1 MKQIRLI
8 LACFVLLM
16 SGTGLRAQET
26 GALNNTKVDGF
37 RPIWFD
43 LKQTSEYG
51 SKYSGA
57 FGTYTM
63 KHRPLA
69 IYSPE
74 ADKTF
79 FVYGGTTAADQRHL
93 LCMISCFDH
102 KTGLVQKPTVVY
114 DKGKIIDP
122 HDNPALL
129 IDDQGYIW
137 VYVAGRGNHRK
148 GIRFR
153 SCKPYDISAFEEK
166 GRSIMAYPQA
176 YFIPGKGHFLF
187 ETRYDGVRR
196 LFWQTSPDGE
206 HWSEYQPLASIID
219 TSLQERR
226 SGHYQITA
234 RHGDTLAC
242 AFNRHL
248 NGDCDTRTDI
258 YFIQTTDFGAHWT
271 LVDGTPIDLPVTRRD
286 SPCQILDLE
295 GEKMNCYIKDVN
307 FDAQGRPIILY
318 LTSHGHQPG
327 PKHGPREWYV
337 AHWTGRKWDFRFITC
352 STHNYDSGS
361 LWVDGKTWTVIA
373 PTGTGPQKWGQGGE
387 IEAWSSRNQGKTWRR
402 TLRYTA
408 NSPYNHCYVRRP
420 ENVRD
425 PFWCFWA
432 DGNPDVLSISH
443 LYFGDSEGRV
453 YRLPY
458 EMAPDQEWAEPK
470 EMHYPFDSQ
479 F

>member
-1 MKQIRLI
+1 MSRKGIRLRF
-8 LACFVLLM
+8 C
-16 SGTGLRAQET
+16 
-26 GALNNTKVDGF
+26 
-37 RPIWFD
+37 IW
-43 LKQTSEYG
+43 
-51 SKYSGA
+51 
-57 FGTYTM
+57 
-63 KHRPLA
+63 
-69 IYSPE
+69 I
-74 ADKTF
+74 
-79 FVYGGTTAADQRHL
+79 
-93 LCMISCFDH
+93 C
-102 KTGLVQKPTVVY
+102 
-114 DKGKIIDP
+114 KGI
-122 HDNPALL
+122 
-129 IDDQGYIW
+129 
-137 VYVAGRGNHRK
+137 RK

-470 EMHYPFDSQ
+470 EMHFHFDSQ